1 MAEKNNIILCDTN
14 VIIETFRN
22 NKVVID
28 ELEKIGYDNITI
40 SVITVAELLFGA
52 RNKQEFLKIKKRID
66 KISIIPVNT
75 GISDIFHKLI
85 EDYSLSHSIGIPD
98 SFIAAT
104 AIHYTFELFTFNTKD
119 FKFIP
124 VLRIYNYANTKG
136 NH

>member
-1 MAEKNNIILCDTN
+1 MAKKSNIILCDTN
-14 VIIETFRN
+14 VIIEAFRN

-85 EDYSLSHSIGIPD
+85 EDYSLGHSIGIPD

-104 AIHYTFELFTFNTKD
+104 AIHYKFELFTFNTKD
-119 FKFIP
+119 FKFIS
-124 VLRIYNYANTKG
+124 VLRIYKFDN
-136 NH
+136 